1 MDGMILG
8 RGTPCYLASNAEK
21 QKSLGLHQLTM
32 NQGFYDVLA
41 EWTGLP
47 KLNNKTVCIQQ
58 LE

>member
-41 EWTGLP
+41 EWTGHY
-47 KLNNKTVCIQQ
+47 IQ
-58 LE
+58 L